1 MHWDSGMLLY
11 VYVQALCGW
20 TAEIPA
26 LGNVSE
32 RPLRNRIGRKELI
45 KKAEKKKKKSCRPPP
60 LINLLSTPG
69 GGCENMKRAC
79 RRCWK

>member
-32 RPLRNRIGRKELI
+32 PPLRNRIGRKELI
-45 KKAEKKKKKSCRPPP
+45 KKAGKKKKKAAVR
-60 LINLLSTPG
+60 LL
-69 GGCENMKRAC
+69 
-79 RRCWK
+79 